1 MRITG
6 LYCLLPDSTMTLRPA
21 FHSVLFCLML
31 VNQLFYARKMQAQ
44 DCQAREVL
52 KKSGL
57 LEIQKEIPGILVD
70 LRYSGTNNFTGKDL
84 YGCLSEAFGRPELI
98 SKLKAADRILQA
110 RKPGYHFLIFDAA
123 RPLQSQRALWNAIQ
137 LPESKKHIYVADP
150 KKGSIHNYGC
160 ALDISLVNE
169 SGAPLDMGTEFDFF
183 GELAQPRCEQKLLL
197 QGKLTKLQIA
207 NRELLRS
214 CMKKAGFS
222 GTSSEWWHFNACSL
236 RQAKQRYTIIP

>member
-1 MRITG
+1 
-6 LYCLLPDSTMTLRPA
+6 MTLKRLPSYGPE
-21 FHSVLFCLML
+21 FFSILLLMLFCTRNLKAQNCPPRDAL
-31 VNQLFYARKMQAQ
+31 VKA
-44 DCQAREVL
+44 
-52 KKSGL
+52 GL

-98 SKLKAADRILQA
+98 SKLKAADQILQA
-110 RKPGYHFLIFDAA
+110 RKPGCRFVIFDAA
-123 RPLQSQRALWNAIQ
+123 RPLRSQRALWNAIQ

-160 ALDISLVNE
+160 ALDISIVNE
-169 SGAPLDMGTEFDFF
+169 KGIPLDMGTEFDFF
-183 GELAQPRCEQKLLL
+183 GEMAQPRCESKMLEK
-197 QGKLTKLQIA
+197 GKLTRRQLK
-207 NRELLRS
+207 NRMLLRS

-236 RQAKQRYTIIP
+236 RQAKQRYAIIP